1 MVSAHWT
8 AAVMTPVMVGR
19 YRGTVRKRGY
29 AAADFYSAEP
39 TNEALIP
46 GKHMICLN
54 NLFSLIELT
63 KPDYRSSQFQ
73 GLTRIFGLQ
82 IMRPL
87 VCDEARILS

>member
-39 TNEALIP
+39 TNALWESCNGEVDI
-46 GKHMICLN
+46 GIWHFKEKN
-54 NLFSLIELT
+54 ATFT
-63 KPDYRSSQFQ
+63 F
-73 GLTRIFGLQ
+73 
-82 IMRPL
+82 
-87 VCDEARILS
+87 

>member
-39 TNEALIP
+39 TNEAFIP

-54 NLFSLIELT
+54 NYMTPEHLDYFVIE
-63 KPDYRSSQFQ
+63 
-73 GLTRIFGLQ
+73 
-82 IMRPL
+82 
-87 VCDEARILS
+87 

>member
-39 TNEALIP
+39 TNEAFIP
-46 GKHMICLN
+46 GKLSFLDDGNSGGANTITHVNNMI
-54 NLFSLIELT
+54 
-63 KPDYRSSQFQ
+63 
-73 GLTRIFGLQ
+73 
-82 IMRPL
+82 
-87 VCDEARILS
+87 